1 MDNDGLIGDIALV
14 VRLLNSVFSLLSS
27 LRLLRILALL
37 LAPLDED
44 VAEKDKAAAANH
56 RANDDGALRASSH
69 VITAVTVAV
78 AVAARSAA
86 RAEASAAASTFQYTE
101 FLEQPEI
108 VAVLLKIIKVRR
120 RGRRF
125 WLVL

>member
-27 LRLLRILALL
+27 LCLLRILALL

-44 VAEKDKAAAANH
+44 VAEKDEAAAANH
-56 RANDDGALRASSH
+56 RTHDDGALRASSH
-69 VITAVTVAV
+69 VIAAVTVAV

-86 RAEASAAASTFQYTE
+86 RAEATATASTFQLTE
-101 FLEQPEI
+101 FFKQPEI
-108 VAVLLKIIKVRR
+108 VAVLFKIFKIRR
-120 RGRRF
+120 RRERV